1 MGATFFWFN
10 LTVNPI
16 ISGNWRQAYISHKT
30 KMVSM
35 VCRFAEKIQ
44 NHKGINRTIKTDV
57 VKKEIKVALTGMVAL
72 YCSVLIE
79 YTFQGT
85 S

>member
-16 ISGNWRQAYISHKT
+16 MSGNWRHAYISHRI

-44 NHKGINRTIKTDV
+44 NHKGINRTIKTVV
-57 VKKEIKVALTGMVAL
+57 VKKEIKVALTGIVAL
-72 YCSVLIE
+72 YCSVLLIE
-79 YTFQGT
+79 
-85 S
+85 